1 MTGPKLNDGVGML
14 DGQISTR
21 ASARYLR
28 GSASKARAVLDLIR
42 GLDVRRADEVLQFTD
57 RAAADDVRKVL
68 ASAVANAVHNDSQDV
83 EELFVVACYADEGPT
98 LKRFRPRARGRAS
111 RLQKRTCHIT
121 VIVARMSDERLEI
134 VHARHAS
141 GPAARRAGTS
151 AQARRERVARSRARA
166 EGLRTGET
174 VEGADETDAVEVAD
188 DTVAEAAPDVDVDVD
203 VAEPSDDAQEPVSDE
218 TTESD
223 TSADADESEE
233 SASAATTDEATAADA
248 EEVVLPAGAVA
259 PPEDG
264 SIPEGY
270 PIKGN
275 ANSMKYHEPG
285 GRYYDITIAEVF
297 FDTVENAEAAGYE
310 APAGAKPAEGSA
322 NDEANAPRGQSE
334 AETEP
339 AGEEESE

>member
-1 MTGPKLNDGVGML
+1 M
-14 DGQISTR
+14 
-21 ASARYLR
+21 
-28 GSASKARAVLDLIR
+28 
-42 GLDVRRADEVLQFTD
+42 RRADEVLQFTD

-111 RLQKRTCHIT
+111 RLHKRTCHIT

-134 VHARHAS
+134 VQARQAS

-166 EGLRTGET
+166 EGLRTGEP
-174 VEGADETDAVEVAD
+174 VEGADETDDAEIAD
-188 DTVAEAAPDVDVDVD
+188 DTVAEAAPDVDAD

-218 TTESD
+218 TTEPD

-233 SASAATTDEATAADA
+233 SASAETTDEATAADA
-248 EEVVLPAGAVA
+248 EEVELPAGAVA

-285 GRYYDITIAEVF
+285 GRYYDITIAEMF

-310 APAGAKPAEGSA
+310 APAGAKAAEGRRG
-322 NDEANAPRGQSE
+322 EAPTSE